1 MALLEYP
8 SQRRFLLNSIFYYY
22 LRVVLYPEIK
32 VTKSYEDYLKE
43 IAELQKQ
50 AEEAR
55 RAELASAI
63 AQIKSLMKQ
72 YNLTLKDLKLK
83 DGKVPGSQGTTV
95 AAKYRDPVSGETWT
109 GRGRSPTWAAKA
121 KAESKLDSLLITA
134 EAKPA
139 AKEASKPA
147 PMKSVGKKPAA
158 KAAPKPPKKPAA
170 KPVTKKAAP
179 KKVTPKNPTTKPAA
193 QAAVTTT
200 PTEAS

>member
-1 MALLEYP
+1 M
-8 SQRRFLLNSIFYYY
+8 
-22 LRVVLYPEIK
+22 
-32 VTKSYEDYLKE
+32 TKSYEDYLKE

-55 RAELASAI
+55 RAELAGAI

-109 GRGRSPTWAAKA
+109 GRGRSPIWAAKA

-179 KKVTPKNPTTKPAA
+179 KKVAPKNPTTKPAA